1 MEKQI
6 QESTELARSD
16 EQVYQLDLQLYQIVF
31 PNFKY
36 EPPSFVSME
45 IGTNN
50 KPPTTTPSMVQHV
63 ATTKLRSGTCLETI
77 PLPIQIFIVHV
88 QVTTTTTE
96 FVEGSDKFVKEQI
109 KHVLDNGTRPLEFL
123 FATLPL
129 TPHHIGI
136 GQEITLIINTM
147 YVSKVFTTPITTFEE
162 TFN

>member
-1 MEKQI
+1 
-6 QESTELARSD
+6 
-16 EQVYQLDLQLYQIVF
+16 
-31 PNFKY
+31 
-36 EPPSFVSME
+36 
-45 IGTNN
+45 
-50 KPPTTTPSMVQHV
+50 
-63 ATTKLRSGTCLETI
+63 
-77 PLPIQIFIVHV
+77 
-88 QVTTTTTE
+88 
-96 FVEGSDKFVKEQI
+96 VEGSDKFVKEQI